1 MIVGIILV
9 SKLTFEEN
17 YKMVLSKTNKA
28 TWPLRKIQNLLPRE
42 AL

>member
-17 YKMVLSKTNKA
+17 YKMVLSKTNK
-28 TWPLRKIQNLLPRE
+28 TIWPLRKIQNLLPTE